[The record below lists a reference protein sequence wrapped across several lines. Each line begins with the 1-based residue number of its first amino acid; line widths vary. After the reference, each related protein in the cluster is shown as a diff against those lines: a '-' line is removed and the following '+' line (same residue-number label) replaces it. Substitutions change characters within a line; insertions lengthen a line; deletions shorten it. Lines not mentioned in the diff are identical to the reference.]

1 MHAKYFRANGTNE
14 KRLKTPQKEL
24 LEKEKRPTSACPV

>member
-1 MHAKYFRANGTNE
+1 MQNISELMVQMKNVF
-14 KRLKTPQKEL
+14 KKEL

>member
-1 MHAKYFRANGTNE
+1 MQNISELMVQMKNVF
-14 KRLKTPQKEL
+14 KTPQKEL